1 MQKIRG
7 VGIIVI
13 MLLLLA
19 LTYQN
24 HKELTL
30 HKQELKT
37 IKEQQDKL
45 LQENVNLTNQV
56 KSFLDKWNVDILE
69 VTAYAPF
76 DNKSGIC
83 NDGNP
88 RVTSTGTRPGP
99 GTVAVNPSVIP
110 YGSRIWIQG
119 YGWGKALDTGGAIRQ
134 RDDLIDVFMWTH
146 EEAIRW
152 GRQKAVVVYERN
164 R

>member
-45 LQENVNLTNQV
+45 LQEHINLTNQV
-56 KSFLDKWNVDILE
+56 KSFLDKWNVEILE

-88 RVTSTGTRPGP
+88 RMTSTGTKPGP
-99 GTVAVNPSVIP
+99 GTVAANPSCLP
-110 YGSRIWIQG
+110 YGTRLWIQG
-119 YGWGKALDTGGAIRQ
+119 YGWGVVEDTGGVIRK
-134 RDDLIDVFMWTH
+134 RNNLIDVFMWTY
-146 EEAIRW
+146 EEAKQW
-152 GRQKAVVVYERN
+152 GKQKAVVVYERN
-164 R
+164 